1 MNSFTV
7 FLIIVNSVRCANILG
22 VFISPLFIHQI
33 IYHSLCRELSLRG
46 HQVTVITPFPFDDP
60 TLTNLT
66 EISIEFVHE
75 IMKRRNTSTY
85 FSKDFGIWQTS
96 HDIFDS
102 IDSIAETI
110 LNSTKLQ
117 ELIDDPNRKFDL
129 IVMELL
135 HPVLFGFAA
144 RFGAPSIGISTGPL
158 FSYKYDATGH
168 LQHPGVYCDQLLNIR
183 TLSLRGKF

>member
-7 FLIIVNSVRCANILG
+7 FLIFVNSVQCANILG

-75 IMKRRNTSTY
+75 IMKRRNTQTY

-96 HDIFDS
+96 HDIFGR

-144 RFGAPSIGISTGPL
+144 RFGSSINRNFHWAI
-158 FSYKYDATGH
+158 
-168 LQHPGVYCDQLLNIR
+168 VQL
-183 TLSLRGKF
+183 